1 MSALLTHGKG
11 PKAKGVALIKDGACL
26 HFRTHLNAASFLS
39 TSLGNVWDAS
49 VDKNRT
55 VKGYK
60 AEKLDKHVCTEKV
73 MARAIRVPTQ

>member
-1 MSALLTHGKG
+1 MSALLSHGKG

-39 TSLGNVWDAS
+39 ASLGNVWEAS
-49 VDKNRT
+49 AHKNRT

-60 AEKLDKHVCTEKV
+60 AEPLDLHVCTEKE
-73 MARAIRVPTQ
+73 MEMMTSINF